1 MKKIVN
7 LMKAKLHK
15 IDPAKLAKYKAG
27 NPNRL
32 DYGLGE
38 AEITLQGTEEI
49 RNFLLDN
56 GVSLKGKKPK
66 TFVTSYK
73 RDVGRAADH
82 LLAFYNRKERYIGAC
97 CYAGTVR
104 EFLSLSMGEWL
115 QIMKANFPSVWYNK
129 LDPAQEK
136 SWHTTFKTLKS
147 SLKQLPAYHDLTI
160 VFEYVLPTR
169 PAKSKK
175 ALYSQ
180 IGVRADV
187 MLISKGKVGI
197 IEFKDRPLKSY
208 TDMSVVSKQANKYA
222 TRIKRFH
229 SMSQNMTVSTVAL
242 MLQDEQLCRFDKDTN
257 VKFYSPDN
265 MTDALV
271 YLVGKKPA
279 RHPKPDRWIQSDWN
293 VASK

>member
-1 MKKIVN
+1 
-7 LMKAKLHK
+7 
-15 IDPAKLAKYKAG
+15 
-27 NPNRL
+27 
-32 DYGLGE
+32 
-38 AEITLQGTEEI
+38 
-49 RNFLLDN
+49 
-56 GVSLKGKKPK
+56 
-66 TFVTSYK
+66 
-73 RDVGRAADH
+73 
-82 LLAFYNRKERYIGAC
+82 
-97 CYAGTVR
+97 
-104 EFLSLSMGEWL
+104 MGEWL

-129 LDPAQEK
+129 LDSAQEK
-136 SWHTTFKTLKS
+136 SWHTIFRTLKPA
-147 SLKQLPAYHDLTI
+147 LQRLPAYHDLTI

-208 TDMSVVSKQANKYA
+208 TDRSIVSKQANKYA

-257 VKFYSPDN
+257 VKFYSPDD

-271 YLVGKKPA
+271 YLVGRNPA
-279 RHPKPDRWIQSDWN
+279 CNPNPEQWLRSEWIL
-293 VASK
+293 VR

>member
-7 LMKAKLHK
+7 LMKAKLRE
-15 IDPAKLAKYKAG
+15 IDLAELAKYKAD

-32 DYGLGE
+32 DYGLG
-38 AEITLQGTEEI
+38 AAKITLQSTEDI
-49 RNFLLDN
+49 RNSLLDN

-129 LDPAQEK
+129 LDSAQEK
-136 SWHTTFKTLKS
+136 SWHTTFKTLKPA
-147 SLKQLPAYHDLTI
+147 LQRLPTYHDLTI
-160 VFEYVLPTR
+160 VFEYVLPSR
-169 PAKSKK
+169 PAKSEK

-197 IEFKDRPLKSY
+197 IEFKDRPLMSY
-208 TDMSVVSKQANKYA
+208 TDMSVVSKQAKKYA

-229 SMSQNMTVSTVAL
+229 NMSQNMTVSTVAL

-271 YLVGKKPA
+271 YLVGKNPTC
-279 RHPKPDRWIQSDWN
+279 HPKPEQWLQSEWIPDHL
-293 VASK
+293 